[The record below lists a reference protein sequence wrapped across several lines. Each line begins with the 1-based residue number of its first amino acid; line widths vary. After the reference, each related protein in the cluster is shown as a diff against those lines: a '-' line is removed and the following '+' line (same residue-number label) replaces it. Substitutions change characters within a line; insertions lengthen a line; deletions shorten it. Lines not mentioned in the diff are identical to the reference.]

1 MVLWVSMFYAAVPNG
16 TCKQG
21 WGLSSWGRLK
31 PINLT
36 LASVT
41 RIDGLMMRTG
51 VPVPDPAATLLV
63 LYGSYAHRYISEGTF
78 LVRKS

>member
-36 LASVT
+36 VSLGHPNGWPDDEDWYS
-41 RIDGLMMRTG
+41 RT
-51 VPVPDPAATLLV
+51 
-63 LYGSYAHRYISEGTF
+63 
-78 LVRKS
+78 